1 MNKRMR
7 TPEENLY
14 RMESKLHNMR
24 WQMEKI
30 RNMVIDKA
38 MEN

>member
-1 MNKRMR
+1 MNRRMR

-14 RMESKLHNMR
+14 RMESELHNMR
-24 WQMEKI
+24 RQMDKL